1 MGASPFG
8 NTHINLPQTT
18 TSLSLFIFHLP
29 LSVRTLLISL
39 HTPELKASLLHI
51 NCLSLSLSFS
61 HTHTHTHTH
70 TLLTPKYLMSN
81 YPGDLEVSGECILLS
96 SVSSQQKFEAT
107 GRQILSVSQLL
118 DRPCYSSQVS
128 NTPCYSSQRDQWYRS
143 YYSSILFRKWQENT
157 FLRHEGM
164 PTQRHEEKKGRT
176 HQSVGVGER
185 DPWSG
190 KMPHA
195 SGQLTWRTQ
204 LLSRAPEPTGYNH

>member
-1 MGASPFG
+1 
-8 NTHINLPQTT
+8 
-18 TSLSLFIFHLP
+18 
-29 LSVRTLLISL
+29 
-39 HTPELKASLLHI
+39 
-51 NCLSLSLSFS
+51 
-61 HTHTHTHTH
+61 
-70 TLLTPKYLMSN
+70 MSN
-81 YPGDLEVSGECILLS
+81 YPGDLEVSGQCIRLR

-107 GRQILSVSQLL
+107 GRQILSVSQLS

-185 DPWSG
+185 DPWPFGFSFYKFFLPLG
-190 KMPHA
+190 LPYVKWA
-195 SGQLTWRTQ
+195 SQECCLFYLRSSLQSSDLTLFYFHGLFPFLSFSHRQ
-204 LLSRAPEPTGYNH
+204 SRLLFPVLTT